1 MSLLTLYAEVLGVV
15 FFSTLVRAAFGF
27 GNALLAMPLLIL
39 LLGPKSAAPL
49 SALVGLVTA
58 VAMLARDWHDLQLK
72 EVLTL
77 LLASLAGIP
86 LGLYLLAVVPERIVK
101 AILGLVLIG
110 FGAFNLSGMQTG
122 RTVKA
127 WLALPAGFLAGV
139 LGGAYNTNGP
149 PVVIYGLLRGWPRD
163 KFRISLQGYFLI
175 TGLVIAA
182 GHGLAGLWT
191 PRVIYLFLGSIPA
204 VMLAVLGGEW
214 LAARFQG
221 DRFTRAVNLVL
232 ILLGI
237 LMFL

>member
-1 MSLLTLYAEVLGVV
+1 MNVILLYLEVLAVV
-15 FFSTLVRAAFGF
+15 FFSTLIRAAFGF

-49 SALVGLVTA
+49 AALVGLVTA
-58 VAMLARDWHDLQLK
+58 AAMLVGDWKELQLR

-86 LGLYLLAVVPERIVK
+86 LGLYFLAEVPEVMVK
-101 AILGLVLIG
+101 AILGLVLVG
-110 FGAFNLSGMQTG
+110 FGSFNLLHLQPG
-122 RTVKA
+122 RPVKA
-127 WLALPAGFLAGV
+127 WLALPAGFLAGI

-149 PVVIYGLLRGWPRD
+149 PVVVYGLLRGWDRE

-175 TGLVIAA
+175 TGLAIVA

-191 PRVIYLFLGSIPA
+191 ARILSQFLASIPA
-204 VMLAVLGGEW
+204 VVLAVL
-214 LAARFQG
+214 AG
-221 DRFTRAVNLVL
+221 DRIASRLSGERFNRAVNLLL